1 MPGFILIRNKKLLSD
16 EDVYRITSVSD
27 LNALLKDRHSLCVV
41 WRPVWLRDCGVRLT
55 AIRGIW
61 HKVDG
66 SAEEASLCYCR
77 DAEAHQSAQKNGLDR
92 SVSGKYLFVPWKKDG
107 VRRFR
112 IVQQGKILAE
122 YLTLD
127 EALADLIPGNFEPK
141 ADYERKLSVMD
152 ILGLQVRRACEYHD
166 RKKELVQILL
176 NRIKQLEKQ

>member
-1 MPGFILIRNKKLLSD
+1 MPGFTVIRNPKLLSD

-61 HKVDG
+61 HKIDG

-112 IVQQGKILAE
+112 IVQQGKVLAE
-122 YLTLD
+122 YHTLD

-141 ADYERKLSVMD
+141 AEYERKLSVMD
-152 ILGLQVRRACEYHD
+152 ILGLQVRRGRDYNMLCQKLLTLLRD
-166 RKKELVQILL
+166 RRK
-176 NRIKQLEKQ
+176 